1 MGKEEEHDRGENE
14 IKVIALF
21 VFFPL
26 SFICRKAE
34 CVCVCSVSYDGSPLG
49 LISMRLLLHI
59 VLQAV
64 ASLIV

>member
-34 CVCVCSVSYDGSPLG
+34 CVCSVSYDGSPLG